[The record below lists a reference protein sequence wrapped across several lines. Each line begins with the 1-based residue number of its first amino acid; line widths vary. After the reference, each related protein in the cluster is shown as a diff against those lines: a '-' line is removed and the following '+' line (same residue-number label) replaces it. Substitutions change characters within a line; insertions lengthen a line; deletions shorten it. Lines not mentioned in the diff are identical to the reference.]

1 MLPTRPQTCS
11 ATARPP
17 IRRLPLS
24 PSSSQVSLAKP
35 HRTTST
41 PAATDEDCSSVGG
54 DGKSS
59 VGSSHQRRR
68 KRISMNLSACK
79 FAAVQLAAERAG
91 FVRCHDDDFS
101 SAMLVWSDAPVPV
114 DRISELKGHQR
125 VNHFPG
131 MGEISR
137 KDSLGRNMAR
147 AARLQP
153 LEFNF
158 VPQTWCLPQ
167 ESAQFQQFLR
177 DSKRAGKRPVFISK
191 PANGAMGHGI
201 RVFRSGEQVPVTPES
216 SSIVQRYLDKPFL
229 VDGFKCDLR
238 IYVLVTSCDP
248 LRIFFYNDG
257 LLRLSTEKYEDPRG
271 TATDRPC
278 MHLTNYSINK
288 RSGQYEKGADDS
300 TGSKRSIRFLNEYL
314 QQRDHDVAKLWRSI
328 IDLIIKTV
336 LVAYPQVLLQYRL
349 CRPGA
354 PPGARS
360 VCFEILGFDIMLDH
374 KLKPWLLEVNRSPSF
389 GIDEPIDRKVKLGM
403 LEEALSLLNIRLS
416 DRRRNQ
422 AVQKAEAQR
431 RLLQCGSAATAESA
445 HRRQLMRR
453 RADLS
458 AQLQRL
464 RREAQAEDR
473 ESRTCHRFR
482 RVFPCDDRMRQE
494 SYTRLLMQLFVSA
507 MEGRAPTLL
516 KELESRYNSAS
527 PGVDELA
534 EMLAE
539 LNGAPVDDLS
549 ASSESESED
558 SIFSTSCDKDTSETK
573 PLNRQ
578 LRRPPTSR
586 TVPTFGPRSFQSRP
600 STSRFPSVRF
610 SSQSKGQSTARSDPR
625 RSNDSQQ
632 QLTALLEPQPEQ
644 KSAATS
650 SDETARQLLKQITE
664 VSIRFPGKSPA
675 EAAELLQQIRQNWKF
690 YRPKLAAFWLA
701 KLDSAKRQQILGIV
715 KQTVATAVQRSAAGS
730 HTSLLNRLFS
740 RMLAANGQG
749 LWNTFGTSAA
759 GWEVAL
765 TQSQTELLCC
775 RRVVR
780 LCQDCLIT
788 TFLCSDHETIEI
800 GRRSRMQLL

>member
-1 MLPTRPQTCS
+1 MKTV
-11 ATARPP
+11 A
-17 IRRLPLS
+17 
-24 PSSSQVSLAKP
+24 VSVAMANPVLAAV
-35 HRTTST
+35 TS
-41 PAATDEDCSSVGG
+41 GG
-54 DGKSS
+54 E
-59 VGSSHQRRR
+59 REFLL
-68 KRISMNLSACK
+68 NLSACK

-191 PANGAMGHGI
+191 PANGPWAT
-201 RVFRSGEQVPVTPES
+201 VFVSSGVVPVTPES

-539 LNGAPVDDLS
+539 LNGAP
-549 ASSESESED
+549 A
-558 SIFSTSCDKDTSETK
+558 TSYLADGANFWS
-573 PLNRQ
+573 
-578 LRRPPTSR
+578 
-586 TVPTFGPRSFQSRP
+586 RSFQSRP